1 MTITKVLEENRDN
14 LHNTEF
20 CNYFLDMTLKHRP
33 KGWQKISANHLSD
46 RELIIRIY
54 VYIYI
59 YIYATTQQ
67 QITKQASYK
76 MGKVPNIQMVNKQM

>member
-1 MTITKVLEENRDN
+1 MYQRIKNRMTITKVLEENRDN

-59 YIYATTQQ
+59 YICHNSTT
-67 QITKQASYK
+67 
-76 MGKVPNIQMVNKQM
+76 NN

>member
-1 MTITKVLEENRDN
+1 M
-14 LHNTEF
+14 
-20 CNYFLDMTLKHRP
+20 C
-33 KGWQKISANHLSD
+33 
-46 RELIIRIY
+46 
-54 VYIYI
+54 IYI